1 MLRSKKITMLC
12 QGPKQYKGLKS
23 RKKKRKKKAFGFL
36 IIKKKGGRPKSMD
49 GQALDLTKKRKEKV
63 QPSPQ
68 RSGKIVGEPEEK
80 TRPRYLGIP
89 RSLGSS
95 RCAVRPG

>member
-36 IIKKKGGRPKSMD
+36 IKKKGGRPKSMD

-68 RSGKIVGEPEEK
+68 KSGKIVGEPEEK